1 MSQYNLNE
9 LLKTAKGSNAQELLN
24 KLSAEDAE
32 KIKSVLADKALTE
45 RLLNSA
51 KAQEL
56 IKKFMKEGKTNG

>member
-32 KIKSVLADKALTE
+32 KIKKVLADKALTE